1 MTRENLVTASDL
13 LATAA
18 DATDDEDAAERL
30 DSLSDQLETLAHRDR
45 GPDHG
50 RLARIESGLDEIQ
63 TDASDD
69 VAATIE
75 DALEAIRAYRET
87 VEGV

>member
-1 MTRENLVTASDL
+1 MTRDNLARASEL

-18 DATDDEDAAERL
+18 DDSDDEDAAERL
-30 DSLSDQLETLAHRDR
+30 GSLSDQLDTLAERDR

-50 RLARIESGLDEIQ
+50 RLARIESGLNEVQ
-63 TDASDD
+63 GDASDD
-69 VAATIE
+69 VAATIDE
-75 DALEAIRAYRET
+75 ALEAIRAYRET

>member
-1 MTRENLVTASDL
+1 MTRENLATASDL
-13 LATAA
+13 IATAA
-18 DATDDEDAAERL
+18 DGSNDASDRL
-30 DSLSDQLETLAHRDR
+30 ESLADQLETLADRDR

-63 TDASDD
+63 ADASDD

-75 DALEAIRAYRET
+75 EALDAIRAYRET

>member
-1 MTRENLVTASDL
+1 MTRENLATASNL

-18 DATDDEDAAERL
+18 DDTDDEDAAERL
-30 DSLSDQLETLAHRDR
+30 DSFSNQLEKFADGDR

-63 TDASDD
+63 ADASNE

-75 DALEAIRAYRET
+75 EALEAIRAYRET